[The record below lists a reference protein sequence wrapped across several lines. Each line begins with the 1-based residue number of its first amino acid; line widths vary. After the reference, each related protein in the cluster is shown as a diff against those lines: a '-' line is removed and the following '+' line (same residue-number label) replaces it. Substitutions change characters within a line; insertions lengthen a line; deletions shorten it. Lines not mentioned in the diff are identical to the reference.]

1 MYQLQKQRCIEMQPN
16 YEIIFELLYLKFK
29 SLLMSV
35 WLLIKGILM
44 GLLVSA
50 PLGPVGVMCI
60 QRTINRG
67 VKSGFVSGIGAAS
80 ADTIYAIIAV
90 LGLGFVINFIK
101 AEKYW
106 IQLIGAGLIILFAI
120 KIFYTNPAVEIRN
133 NRNQKNKPLG
143 EFLSVFFITLSN
155 PAVFFAF
162 IAFFAWFNVVSE
174 EASIVSALILVGG
187 IFVGAASWWYLLSA
201 VISRHRKK
209 IRLKNIWW
217 LNKIMGIIVFICG
230 IITIIELYL

>member
-1 MYQLQKQRCIEMQPN
+1 
-16 YEIIFELLYLKFK
+16 
-29 SLLMSV
+29 MSF
-35 WLLIKGILM
+35 WLLFKGMLM

-50 PLGPVGVMCI
+50 PLGPVGVICI

-67 VKSGFVSGIGAAS
+67 VKSGFVSGVAAAS
-80 ADTIYAIIAV
+80 ADTVYAIIAV
-90 LGLGFVINFIK
+90 LGLGFIIDFIK

-106 IQLIGAGLIILFAI
+106 IQLGGALLIILFAI

-133 NRNQKNKPLG
+133 KRNKKSKPLE
-143 EFLSVFFITLSN
+143 EFLSIFFVTLSN

-174 EASIVSALILVGG
+174 EASIVSGLILIGG
-187 IFVGAASWWYLLSA
+187 IFTGATMWWYTLSA
-201 VISRHRKK
+201 VINKYRRK

-230 IITIIELYL
+230 VITIIELYF

>member
-1 MYQLQKQRCIEMQPN
+1 
-16 YEIIFELLYLKFK
+16 
-29 SLLMSV
+29 MSF
-35 WLLIKGILM
+35 WLFFKGIIM

-50 PLGPVGVMCI
+50 PLGPVGVVCI

-67 VKSGFVSGIGAAS
+67 VKSGFISGIGAAA
-80 ADTIYAIIAV
+80 ADTVYAIIAV

-101 AEKYW
+101 EEKYW
-106 IQLIGAGLIILFAI
+106 IQLVGAIIIILFAI
-120 KIFYTNPAVEIRN
+120 KIFYTNPAVEVRN
-133 NRNQKNKPLG
+133 KRNKKSKPFE
-143 EFLSVFFITLSN
+143 EFVSIFFVTLSN

-174 EASIVSALILVGG
+174 ENTNYFSALLLVAGIFAGALSWWYILSALISK
-187 IFVGAASWWYLLSA
+187 F
-201 VISRHRKK
+201 RKR

-230 IITIIELYL
+230 VFALVELFLK

>member
-1 MYQLQKQRCIEMQPN
+1 
-16 YEIIFELLYLKFK
+16 
-29 SLLMSV
+29 MSF

-50 PLGPVGVMCI
+50 PLGPVGVICI

-67 VKSGFVSGIGAAS
+67 VKSGFISGVAAAS
-80 ADTIYAIIAV
+80 ADTVYAIIAI

-101 AEKYW
+101 EEKYW
-106 IQLIGAGLIILFAI
+106 IQLVGAFLIILFAV

-133 NRNQKNKPLG
+133 KRNKKRKPLE
-143 EFLSVFFITLSN
+143 EFISIFFVTLSN
-155 PAVFFAF
+155 PGVFFAF
-162 IAFFAWFNVVSE
+162 LAFFAWFNVVGDE
-174 EASIVSALILVGG
+174 NAGYVSSLILVGG
-187 IFVGAASWWYLLSA
+187 IFTGALSWWYALSA
-201 VISRHRKK
+201 VINKYRQK

-230 IITIIELYL
+230 IVALVELFLK

>member
-1 MYQLQKQRCIEMQPN
+1 
-16 YEIIFELLYLKFK
+16 
-29 SLLMSV
+29 MSF
-35 WLLIKGILM
+35 WLLIKGMLM

-50 PLGPVGVMCI
+50 PLGPVGVLCI

-67 VKSGFVSGIGAAS
+67 VKSGFISGIGAAS
-80 ADTIYAIIAV
+80 ADTFYAIIAV
-90 LGLGFVINFIK
+90 LGLGFVIDFIK
-101 AEKYW
+101 TEKYW
-106 IQLIGAGLIILFAI
+106 IQLIGALLIMLFAV

-133 NRNQKNKPLG
+133 KRNKKSKPLE
-143 EFLSVFFITLSN
+143 EFLSVFFVTLSN

-174 EASIVSALILVGG
+174 EASLLSAFILIGG
-187 IFVGAASWWYLLSA
+187 IFTGAIIWWYTLSA
-201 VISRHRKK
+201 VINKYRRK

-230 IITIIELYL
+230 VITIIELYF